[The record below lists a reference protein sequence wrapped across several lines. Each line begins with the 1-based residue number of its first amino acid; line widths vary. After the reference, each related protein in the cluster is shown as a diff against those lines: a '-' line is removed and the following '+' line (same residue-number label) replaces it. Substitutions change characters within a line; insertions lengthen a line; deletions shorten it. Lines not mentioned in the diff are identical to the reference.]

1 MFSVQCFTIEA
12 KSFASLETP
21 AGKEAQHRHGS
32 ARSQPSRIR
41 IERVW
46 SKTGER
52 GALVRGGCES
62 EFCAQRPQP
71 SKSEAQNH
79 YTEIF
84 SQLLPVSLTNDT
96 SDEHS
101 FAIIFTNF

>member
-1 MFSVQCFTIEA
+1 MVVEDTVQCFQYSVFTIEA

-41 IERVW
+41 IEHVW

-84 SQLLPVSLTNDT
+84 LNYRRYR
-96 SDEHS
+96 
-101 FAIIFTNF
+101 